1 MEYFLRGGD
10 LSSLNDNNTKKH
22 WKCFFK
28 AVEKAQKEENEKS
41 KKPNKEEE

>member
-1 MEYFLRGGD
+1 VFL
-10 LSSLNDNNTKKH
+10 
-22 WKCFFK
+22 K